1 MPSYIPQG
9 ALLFQLLCLK
19 LSCSQI
25 SQGWN
30 LSHAWVLIAGAWES
44 KFQSFIKRR
53 QPDKIGIS
61 SHQSVVQKYDK
72 FPPLAL
78 SSCCFKCC
86 LFQRAN
92 DRDIEFSI
100 YWFTVQAKTRS
111 LEIHIHMDSGSPR
124 SQASAAVPGMLA
136 GSQSKIMLK
145 YLSKAC
151 GTGCCCHNVA
161 A

>member
-1 MPSYIPQG
+1 MPSYIPQE

-30 LSHAWVLIAGAWES
+30 LSHAWVLIAEAWES

-61 SHQSVVQKYDK
+61 SHQSIVQKYDK

-78 SSCCFKCC
+78 SSCCFKSC

-124 SQASAAVPGMLA
+124 SQVICCCPRHA
-136 GSQSKIMLK
+136 GREPVQNKLK

-151 GTGCCCHNVA
+151 DTGCCCHNVA